1 MVVGAVQVLDIVR
14 RVSPQIRAPIIIFL
28 YYNPILY
35 RTADKMCKQLAEAG
49 AKGRL
54 LLSWQMSI

>member
-54 LLSWQMSI
+54 LLS